1 MTVPSLRTIAQVA
14 ERLQVDDKT
23 VRRLIKRGELKA
35 YRLGRQLRI
44 SDDDLLAYLDKNRL

>member
-1 MTVPSLRTIAQVA
+1 MVPKLRTIPQVA

-23 VRRLIKRGELKA
+23 VRRLIKGGVLKA

-44 SDDDLLAYLDKNRL
+44 SDDDLLAFLNRNRA